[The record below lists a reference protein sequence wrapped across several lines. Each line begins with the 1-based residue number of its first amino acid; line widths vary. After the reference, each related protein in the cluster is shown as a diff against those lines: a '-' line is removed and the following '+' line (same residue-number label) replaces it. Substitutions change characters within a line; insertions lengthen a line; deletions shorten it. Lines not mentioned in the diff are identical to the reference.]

1 MRECPV
7 MRERFCIFSVV
18 VITGSI
24 LALKLVYA
32 KKNSLFYFVNL
43 KSFSQREKNIP
54 NPTTTKNKGKEKERE
69 KRTTTLKLNL
79 AQLES

>member
-43 KSFSQREKNIP
+43 KSFFS
-54 NPTTTKNKGKEKERE
+54 ERE
-69 KRTTTLKLNL
+69 KHPEPHNYKKIREKRKKERKEQLLLN
-79 AQLES
+79 